1 MTKLYLSNTTHR
13 NDTASKLKR
22 LEARVTALEEMLR
35 AGVSLPK
42 PGSALGDL
50 KLGELPNSLTKSLQA
65 MRVLG
70 EADASAVGQKT
81 GRNRSVETIYLNQ
94 LVRLGALARKRVGK
108 KVFFRLANLY

>member
-1 MTKLYLSNTTHR
+1 M
-13 NDTASKLKR
+13 ASKLKQ
-22 LEARVTALEEMLR
+22 LEVRVTALEEVLR

-50 KLGELPNSLTKSLQA
+50 KFSELPNSLTKSLQA

-108 KVFFRLANLY
+108 KVFFRLAILY